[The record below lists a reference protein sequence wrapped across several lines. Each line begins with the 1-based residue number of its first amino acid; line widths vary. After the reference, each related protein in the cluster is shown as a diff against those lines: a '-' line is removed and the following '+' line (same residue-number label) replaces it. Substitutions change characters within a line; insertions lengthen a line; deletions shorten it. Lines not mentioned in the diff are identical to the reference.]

1 MSARSAQNAPAH
13 IVAQKGAVGAARANF
28 FGSDA
33 APSFVAWGSGLQDHR
48 LPWDM
53 YAGPAGSAGVGVL
66 GFYGEEPIAISAVPA
81 AVVAGN
87 IAAAQVP
94 VNGTNLTLAGAST
107 GITVATAAAPLTTI
121 MPGFL
126 ATGQAPLTAGVI
138 IDVAPTPLTFGLR
151 FKQGFYDR
159 TKMIA
164 RAVSVTGVAAGVG
177 GAFLVSGFDVY
188 GYAMSE
194 LITATAGATTVNGKK
209 AFKVVTS
216 IRPSFSD
223 PGHNYSFQTTDI
235 IGLPIL
241 TRRFEDLLMVY
252 NNTSIAAATG
262 FVAADVTAPATTT
275 TGDVRGTYV
284 LQSASDN
291 AKRFSAQISPSLAD
305 LASAQFSNPSSLTT
319 GLFGQPQV

>member
-1 MSARSAQNAPAH
+1 MSARTAQNAPAH
-13 IVAQKGAVGAARANF
+13 IVAQKGAIGARTTF
-28 FGSDA
+28 YGSDP

-48 LPWDM
+48 LPWNM
-53 YAGPAGSAGVGVL
+53 YGGPTSATALGIL
-66 GFYGEEPIAISAVPA
+66 GFYGEEPIAISQVPA

-94 VNGTNLTLAGAST
+94 VNGVNLTLAGAST
-107 GITVATAAAPLTTI
+107 GITLATAAAPLTI
-121 MPGFL
+121 APGFYVNG
-126 ATGQAPLTAGVI
+126 TIPLTAGVI
-138 IDVAPTPLTFGLR
+138 LDAAPALIRMGAR

-159 TKMIA
+159 TTMIA

-177 GAFLVSGFDVY
+177 GSFLVSGYDVY

-194 LITATAGATTVNGKK
+194 TIVATAGATTVNGKK

-216 IRPSFSD
+216 IKPLFSD
-223 PGHNYSFQTTDI
+223 AGHNYSFQTTDI

-241 TRRFEDLLMVY
+241 ARRFEDLLMVY
-252 NNTSIAAATG
+252 NNTSIGAATG
-262 FVAADVTAPATTT
+262 FVAADVTSPATTT

-291 AKRFSAQISPSLAD
+291 AKRFSVQISPSLAD
-305 LASAQFSNPSSLTT
+305 IAGNVPTSLTT